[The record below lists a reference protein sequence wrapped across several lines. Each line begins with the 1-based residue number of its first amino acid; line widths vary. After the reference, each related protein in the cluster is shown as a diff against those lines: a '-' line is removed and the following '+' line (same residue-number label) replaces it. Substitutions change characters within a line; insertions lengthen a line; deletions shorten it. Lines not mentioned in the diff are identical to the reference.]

1 MIKKQ
6 KNPLQQL
13 KRIINSIIWISL
25 NLNKDIYN
33 L

>member
-13 KRIINSIIWISL
+13 KRIINIIIWISL

>member
-13 KRIINSIIWISL
+13 KRIFNSTIWIYL